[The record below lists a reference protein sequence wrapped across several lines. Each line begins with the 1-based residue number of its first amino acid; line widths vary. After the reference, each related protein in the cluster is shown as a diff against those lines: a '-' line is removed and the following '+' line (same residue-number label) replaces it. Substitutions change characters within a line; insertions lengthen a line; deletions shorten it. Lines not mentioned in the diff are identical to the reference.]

1 MRICPRRMLHQA
13 VAVDVFLELALNTII
28 DDAAPAQVR
37 FRLLPMPD
45 CHGIVDA
52 MPAHRSQDTTP
63 DLFEAAASQPVQ
75 APAPKATIKPPEV
88 AAPSR
93 HMLPKDLPGA
103 LKRLEDDEIHTLLA
117 AVSEE
122 AKRRG
127 RLPLEARTAKAPEPV
142 ESATRVDK
150 IANARKTARHAP
162 PRSGSSSSGGVLTAA
177 RANAVRSAFVAGVK
191 PSAIARQFG
200 ISQATVRQV
209 LATETKG
216 R

>member
-1 MRICPRRMLHQA
+1 MLHQA
-13 VAVDVFLELALNTII
+13 VAVDVFVELALDTII

-37 FRLLPMPD
+37 FRLLPRPD

-52 MPAHRSQDTTP
+52 MPARRSQDTTP
-63 DLFEAAASQPVQ
+63 DLFVSTASQPVR

-93 HMLPKDLPGA
+93 QMLPKDLPGA
-103 LKRLEDDEIHTLLA
+103 LKWLEDGEIDTLLA

-127 RLPLEARTAKAPEPV
+127 MLPPEAKTAKAPEPV
-142 ESATRVDK
+142 ESARQVDK
-150 IANARKTARHAP
+150 IDNAGKTTRHAP
-162 PRSGSSSSGGVLTAA
+162 PRSGSSSSGVLTAA
-177 RANAVRSAFVAGVK
+177 RANAVRAAFVAGVK

-200 ISQATVRQV
+200 IPQATVRQV
-209 LATETKG
+209 LAAETKG

>member
-1 MRICPRRMLHQA
+1 MPR
-13 VAVDVFLELALNTII
+13 
-28 DDAAPAQVR
+28 
-37 FRLLPMPD
+37 PD
-45 CHGIVDA
+45 CHGIVGA
-52 MPAHRSQDTTP
+52 MPARPSQDKTP

-75 APAPKATIKPPEV
+75 APAPKAAIEPAEV
-88 AAPSR
+88 ASPSR

-103 LKRLEDDEIHTLLA
+103 LKWLEDGEIDTLLA

-127 RLPLEARTAKAPEPV
+127 LLPPAVETAKAPEPV

-150 IANARKTARHAP
+150 IDNAGKTARHAP

-177 RANAVRSAFVAGVK
+177 RANAVRAAFVAGVK

-209 LATETKG
+209 LAAETKG

>member
-1 MRICPRRMLHQA
+1 MPR
-13 VAVDVFLELALNTII
+13 
-28 DDAAPAQVR
+28 
-37 FRLLPMPD
+37 PD
-45 CHGIVDA
+45 CHGIVGV
-52 MPAHRSQDTTP
+52 MPARRSQDKTP

-75 APAPKATIKPPEV
+75 APAPKAAMDPPEV
-88 AAPSR
+88 ASPSR
-93 HMLPKDLPGA
+93 QMLPKDLPGA
-103 LKRLEDDEIHTLLA
+103 LKWLEDGEIETLLA

-127 RLPLEARTAKAPEPV
+127 RLPPEARTAKAPEPV

-150 IANARKTARHAP
+150 IANAGKTARNAP
-162 PRSGSSSSGGVLTAA
+162 PRPGRASSGGVLTAA

-209 LATETKG
+209 LAAETKG